1 MNVSDVNAVS
11 GMQEALTRQQIGT
24 AVLVKAKQ
32 AAEQQGEAALA
43 LIESAVQLT
52 HDADSPSGHQL
63 DVTA

>member
-11 GMQEALTRQQIGT
+11 GMQQALARQQIGT

-43 LIESAVQLT
+43 LIESAVQPT
-52 HDADSPSGHQL
+52 QDADSTSAHQL

>member
-11 GMQEALTRQQIGT
+11 GMQQVLARQQIDM
-24 AVLVKAKQ
+24 AVLVKARQ

-43 LIESAVQLT
+43 LIESAVQAT
-52 HDADSPSGHQL
+52 HDPDSTSGHQL